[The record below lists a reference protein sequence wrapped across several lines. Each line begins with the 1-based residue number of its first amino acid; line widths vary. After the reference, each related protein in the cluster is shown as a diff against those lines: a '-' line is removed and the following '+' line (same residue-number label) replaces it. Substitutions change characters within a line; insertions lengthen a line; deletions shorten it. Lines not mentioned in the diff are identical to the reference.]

1 MEKSKSIEQITKE
14 LSAEFDRSQI
24 NWMHQGQKS
33 FIGTHTL
40 ETRKVW
46 NPKIRNFEFKEKCK
60 IQKTRVLAYITS
72 RDVQNRLDE
81 VVGAENWQS
90 KTIPYGPVT
99 ICHLGIKF
107 GKDWVWK
114 SDGSEE
120 SRFSPEK
127 GAISGAL
134 KRAAVLFG
142 VGRYLYDYPNVKT
155 ELIWNDVF
163 NQWVVYSISD
173 TWKNYEQALI
183 ESEKRKEVTND

>member
-1 MEKSKSIEQITKE
+1 M
-14 LSAEFDRSQI
+14 
-24 NWMHQGQKS
+24 
-33 FIGTHTL
+33 
-40 ETRKVW
+40 
-46 NPKIRNFEFKEKCK
+46 
-60 IQKTRVLAYITS
+60 
-72 RDVQNRLDE
+72 
-81 VVGAENWQS
+81 
-90 KTIPYGPVT
+90 
-99 ICHLGIKF
+99 GIKF

-142 VGRYLYDYPNVKT
+142 VGRHLYAYPNVKT

-183 ESEKRKEVTND
+183 EREKRKEVTND